1 MPIKLVIDENKN
13 VHMFI
18 RVNLLIYALRE
29 NIIETHTYSET
40 NWNTQNS
47 MEIKILWLFTMQ
59 FQWLPNWF
67 FGINLNHTPNLLR
80 QIFVVERAMNEKHLF
95 NVGLKI
101 VHETEL
107 INETA
112 KEWEM
117 VPEMNE
123 D

>member
-1 MPIKLVIDENKN
+1 MPTKLVIDENKN

-95 NVGLKI
+95 NVGLKR